1 LADAADPRQLER
13 LLGAGGVT
21 AKRSFGQNF
30 LVDRDLRDRVL
41 EEAGIA
47 PEDEVLE
54 VGAGPGTLTVQL
66 AGRCRRLVAVELDRG
81 LLRILRHQVE
91 GLPNVEVV
99 EADILKLDTA
109 SLFPGGGEVVLGNI
123 PYYLTGALVSRLLER
138 PRPPRRLS
146 FVVQL
151 EVAERWTAETG
162 GSLSSV
168 AVQVLARPRL
178 ALRLPAAAFDPRPK
192 VDSALVVM
200 DVRERPAVDVDDLH
214 AFFRFVESVFQF
226 RRKQLGGTLA
236 RLTGRSRDDVAAA
249 LARIPVDPAQRPE
262 TLSLPQWESVYQEF
276 SA

>member
-1 LADAADPRQLER
+1 MADAADPRQLER
-13 LLGAGGVT
+13 LLGAGGVR

-30 LVDRDLRDRVL
+30 LVNPELRDRVL
-41 EEAGIA
+41 EEAAIL

-54 VGAGPGTLTVQL
+54 VGAGPGTLTVEL

-81 LLRILRHQVE
+81 LLKVLRRQVAN
-91 GLPNVEVV
+91 LANVQVV
-99 EADILKLDTA
+99 EADILKLDTG
-109 SLFPGGGEVVLGNI
+109 SLFPAGGEVVVGNI
-123 PYYLTGALVSRLLER
+123 PYYLTGALVSKLLER
-138 PRPPRRLS
+138 PLPPRRLS

-178 ALRLPAAAFDPRPK
+178 ALRLPASAFSPRPK

-200 DVRERPAVDVDDLH
+200 DVRDHPAVQVDDLH

-236 RLTGRSRDDVAAA
+236 RLTGRDRDEVGRA
-249 LARIPVDPAQRPE
+249 LAGVGVDPAQRPE
-262 TLSLPQWESVYQEF
+262 TLSLSQWESVYQEF